1 MNKINAAV
9 FSTCLLMSA
18 VAFAQSNA
26 TRGEMLNRSAEMM
39 VPPGLAASVLSP
51 ATPSMAP
58 RIGDADRMARE
69 TITNTDKMR
78 PALLGTPTASDQ
90 TPMAS
95 TMSEAD
101 RKMAESI
108 RRTDQM
114 RPN

>member
-1 MNKINAAV
+1 MNTINTAV
-9 FSTCLLMSA
+9 LSTFLLVSA
-18 VAFAQSNA
+18 GAFAQSNS
-26 TRGEMLNRSAEMM
+26 TSGEMLNRSAEMM

-58 RIGDADRMARE
+58 RMSDADRMARE
-69 TITNTDKMR
+69 TITNTDRMR

-90 TPMAS
+90 TPMTP

-101 RKMAESI
+101 RKMAETI